1 MKLFNGEETL
11 EFEKEKQT
19 VFVKLEKTQ
28 VQLSELEEINQYV
41 STEQTEQGVQLR
53 YGLQEGLMPFPQACA
68 QAKTQLEK
76 LELATLLSPFQEFKG
91 EYQIPFIH
99 PENIYFEGEKLK
111 IIHFGL
117 KNLVT
122 PQAENPALFLKEVK
136 ALVLSIF
143 QSKVSYEK
151 CLEGLPSL
159 KDTFSTGILEAE
171 NLEELFVFLNG
182 ELVKEKTKITQSKR
196 LVSRRSFVAVRVFG
210 VLAFVFA
217 LIMGFFFYQY
227 KTSNDK
233 SEAIV
238 AAQTSCITNNYAKTQ
253 TDLEKSTPASL
264 PKSAKYILAVS
275 SVNLADLT
283 SAQKQTILNTLSIK
297 TDDNTLNY
305 WVNMGRGHFEEAL
318 NLAQNLGDD
327 QLTLLAYTDLYQAT
341 KLNTK
346 MAGDKKQKLLQQ
358 YTKQIEELTKKLG
371 K

>member
-210 VLAFVFA
+210 VLAFDFA
-217 LIMGFFFYQY
+217 LIMGFLYYQY
-227 KTSNDK
+227 NTSNYK
-233 SEAIV
+233 S
-238 AAQTSCITNNYAKTQ
+238 
-253 TDLEKSTPASL
+253 
-264 PKSAKYILAVS
+264 
-275 SVNLADLT
+275 
-283 SAQKQTILNTLSIK
+283 
-297 TDDNTLNY
+297 
-305 WVNMGRGHFEEAL
+305 
-318 NLAQNLGDD
+318 
-327 QLTLLAYTDLYQAT
+327 
-341 KLNTK
+341 
-346 MAGDKKQKLLQQ
+346 
-358 YTKQIEELTKKLG
+358 
-371 K
+371 